1 MKSLRLQLSLWSGLV
16 AGIAVTVFVVVTFF
30 ELRYALKHTVDQE
43 MADFASDIFDQLS
56 SADLGDGSDVMPE
69 VLSLFDDH
77 YIVHVAQIR
86 ALDGRRL
93 FFSSKYL
100 PLVYQRDE
108 NGPPVQSTWNKGR
121 TWRIGHYSESR
132 FELDLVA
139 DLGEVDKSLLKLL
152 VAFALALPITF
163 IAVVV
168 GSAWVSRRALAPLRR
183 VTEAS
188 EQITARELDQRIDD
202 KDAPLEVQ
210 QLIQVLNGM
219 MDRLEHSF
227 SLADRFSS
235 DASHEMRTP
244 LTVMQGLL
252 EQALAKESGRGV
264 PEEKATVILDETQRL
279 IAILESL
286 LLLSRAQAG
295 NLQLRVR
302 RFDVSRLVEELEE
315 DLKALAVEPDVTVQ
329 GSVAAEV
336 EYTGDEGLLRQA
348 VFNMFT
354 NAVKHNRNG
363 GEVRFCLDCS
373 NAAITLEVFNTGQ
386 PIPEAARE
394 RIFDRFYRGDASRNR
409 ASGGTGLGLNL
420 AREIVRA
427 HGGEVTLVSSTADG
441 TTFVLHLPTSGP
453 QVVTG
458 L

>member
-1 MKSLRLQLSLWSGLV
+1 MKSLRFQLSLWSGVL
-16 AGIAVTVFVVVTFF
+16 AGMAVTVFVVVAFL

-43 MADFASDIFDQLS
+43 MADFASDIFNQLS
-56 SADLGDGSDVMPE
+56 VTDQGDGSDVMPE
-69 VLSLFDDH
+69 VLALFDDH

-100 PLVYQRDE
+100 PLVYQREE

-121 TWRIGHYSESR
+121 TWRIGRYSESR

-188 EQITARELDQRIDD
+188 KRITARELDQRIDD

-219 MDRLEHSF
+219 MDRLEHGF

-235 DASHEMRTP
+235 DASHEIRTP

-252 EQALAKESGRGV
+252 EQALAKDSGSGV
-264 PEEKATVILDETQRL
+264 PAEDATIILEETQRL
-279 IAILESL
+279 IAIFESL
-286 LLLSRAQAG
+286 LLVSRAHAG
-295 NLQLRVR
+295 NLQLRIR
-302 RFDVSRLVEELEE
+302 RIDVSRMVEELEE
-315 DLKALAVEPDVTVQ
+315 DLRALAVEPGVTVQ
-329 GSVAAEV
+329 SSVAAGV

-348 VFNMFT
+348 VFNLFT

-363 GEVRFCLDCS
+363 GEVRFCLESS
-373 NAAITLEVFNTGQ
+373 NEAIEFEVFNTGQ

-394 RIFDRFYRGDASRNR
+394 RVFDRFYRGDASRNR

-427 HGGEVTLVSSTADG
+427 HGGELTLLSSTVVG
-441 TTFVLHLPTSGP
+441 TTFVLHLPHSGP
-453 QVVTG
+453 QMVTG

>member
-1 MKSLRLQLSLWSGLV
+1 MKSLRFQLSLWSGVL
-16 AGIAVTVFVVVTFF
+16 AGMAVTVFVVATFL

-43 MADFASDIFDQLS
+43 MADFASDIFYQLS
-56 SADLGDGSDVMPE
+56 VTHRGDGSDVMPE
-69 VLSLFDDH
+69 VRALFDDH

-100 PLVYQRDE
+100 PLVYQREED
-108 NGPPVQSTWNKGR
+108 GPPVQSTWNKGR
-121 TWRIGHYSESR
+121 TWRIGRFTESR

-139 DLGEVDKSLLKLL
+139 DLGEVDKSLLKLR

-188 EQITARELDQRIDD
+188 KRITARGLDQRIDD

-210 QLIQVLNGM
+210 HLIQVLNGM
-219 MDRLEHSF
+219 MDRLEYGF

-252 EQALAKESGRGV
+252 EHALANDSGSGV
-264 PEEKATVILDETQRL
+264 PAEEATIILDETQRL

-286 LLLSRAQAG
+286 LLLSRAHAG
-295 NLQLRVR
+295 NLELRVR
-302 RFDVSRLVEELEE
+302 QFDVSNIVKELEE
-315 DLKALAVEPDVTVQ
+315 DLRALAIGPGVTVE
-329 GSVAAEV
+329 STVCPSLK
-336 EYTGDEGLLRQA
+336 YNGDEGLLRQA
-348 VFNMFT
+348 IFNVFT
-354 NAVKHNRNG
+354 NAVRHNRIG
-363 GEVRFCLDCS
+363 GEVRFQLGS
-373 NAAITLEVFNTGQ
+373 TGGKIQLEIFNTGD
-386 PIPEAARE
+386 PIPEAQFE
-394 RIFDRFYRGDASRNR
+394 QVFDRFFRGDASRNR

-427 HGGEVTLVSSTADG
+427 HGGELTLVSSTVVG
-441 TTFVLHLPTSGP
+441 TTFVLHLPYSGQ